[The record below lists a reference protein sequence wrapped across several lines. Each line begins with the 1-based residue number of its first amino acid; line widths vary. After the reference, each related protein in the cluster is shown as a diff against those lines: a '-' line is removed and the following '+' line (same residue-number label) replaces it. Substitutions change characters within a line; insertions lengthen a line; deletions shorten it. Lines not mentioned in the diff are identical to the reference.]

1 MQAATHQPYEDEL
14 AAYLLD
20 ALTDEERQAF
30 QAHLQSCE
38 MCQARER
45 WLRTSVEVLPA
56 SVEQLEPPPELRER
70 LLDTVRGEAH
80 APVAARRTSWRER
93 FAARALRP
101 AVGFAALL
109 IVAGAI
115 AGYAIRG
122 GGGGSSTTTVTAQ
135 AAAAEPSARGTIVR
149 SGDRAI
155 VRVSGLPQ
163 RTGRV
168 YEVWLLKDGK
178 PVPSALFQV
187 RRDGSGSAGIPAGVE
202 GATQIMVTSEP
213 AGGSD
218 QPTTK
223 PVLSAPV

>member
-30 QAHLQSCE
+30 EEHLRGCE

-56 SVEQLEPPPELRER
+56 SVEQLEPPAELRER
-70 LLDTVRGEAH
+70 LLETVRGEAE
-80 APVAARRTSWRER
+80 PQVAAPRTSWRER

-101 AVGFAALL
+101 AIGLAAALL
-109 IVAGAI
+109 VVGAI
-115 AGYAIRG
+115 VGYAIRG
-122 GGGGSSTTTVTAQ
+122 GGGDSSTTTVTAQ
-135 AAAAEPSARGTIVR
+135 SSPAEPNARGTVVR
-149 SGDRAI
+149 SGDSAI

-163 RTGRV
+163 RAGRV

-187 RRDGSGSAGIPAGVE
+187 DRGGSGSAGIPAGVD

-218 QPTTK
+218 QPTMK
-223 PVLSAPV
+223 PLLSAPV